1 MSHIYP
7 VMKFHPSFLFLPLVM
22 ANAAQAAPVAH
33 QDFHALRGRAGAWL
47 EAQAMQAY
55 PGTLAMVA
63 MGPVD
68 ERLRLPACAEPRF
81 FLPNGVRPWGHG
93 SLGVRCEGEAKWGLY
108 LSFDARLRGPALV
121 ATRALPAKAVPG
133 TGDLESRLM
142 DYRQPPETYLREYP
156 AGAQLLRPLAA
167 GQPLLLGGISQPD
180 VIKAGQKVRAIA
192 SGSGFQAAQ
201 EGTALGNAAPG
212 DTIKVRMPSGRI
224 VHGVATP
231 EGQVTVSH

>member
-1 MSHIYP
+1 MLILLAL
-7 VMKFHPSFLFLPLVM
+7 VNAPL
-22 ANAAQAAPVAH
+22 AAPTVH
-33 QDFHALRGRAGAWL
+33 QDFQALRGRAGAWL
-47 EAQAMQAY
+47 EAQAMQTY

-93 SLGVRCEGEAKWGLY
+93 SLGARCEGEAKWSLY
-108 LSFDARLRGPALV
+108 LSFEARLRGPALV
-121 ATRALPAKAVPG
+121 ATRALPSKAVPG
-133 TGDLESRLM
+133 PGDLESQLL
-142 DYRQPPETYLREYP
+142 DYRQPPETYLREFP

-167 GQPLLLGGISQPD
+167 GQPLLLGGITQPD
-180 VIKAGQKVRAIA
+180 VIKAGQKVRAIV
-192 SGSGFQAAQ
+192 SGSGFQASQ

-212 DTIKVRMPSGRI
+212 DSIKVRMPSGRI

-231 EGQVTVSH
+231 EGQVAVAR